1 MKTINSSDV
10 IFATVTQRG
19 ATLYDARL
27 SGLSSMAEVMKFL
40 HKVLAGAVGMLT
52 LTLRNG
58 TQGWSRRT
66 SFKLAMAEGVQLS
79 LF

>member
-27 SGLSSMAEVMKFL
+27 SGLSSMTDVMKYL
-40 HKVLAGAVGMLT
+40 HKALSGAVGMLT

-58 TQGWSRRT
+58 TQGWSRRS
-66 SFKLAMAEGVQLS
+66 SFKLAVAEGVQLT